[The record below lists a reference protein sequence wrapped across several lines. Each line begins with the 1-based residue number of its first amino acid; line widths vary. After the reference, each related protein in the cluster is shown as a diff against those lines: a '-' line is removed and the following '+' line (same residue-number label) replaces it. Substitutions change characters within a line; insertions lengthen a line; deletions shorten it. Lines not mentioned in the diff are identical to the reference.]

1 MKNTFGGT
9 LENIEQS
16 LKSSNESI
24 KKIEENQAEVNKEI
38 GQVKE
43 SIKKIEENQAEVNM
57 EIGQVKK
64 TIDKNQAAV
73 KTEFGRINKELGRIG
88 MTSGQIGERF
98 AKIDLAE
105 MFGKEFAKSLH
116 ITNLVGLVL
125 WFSRK
130 SGSPNEMDTLVGLA
144 DKVAWALAARDG
156 KHLPTYLKL
165 LKFSPEQIE
174 QFIAQLDNPTKGD
187 SLFKLLSD
195 VEESLKGQAGAK
207 TVAVHLDTLRKYVKS
222 GKSLHYFIRH
232 EDPKLGMALLM
243 AKPTQSLRFTLELDC
258 QGDTTVIGQTSHHRF
273 AEVKVGSPKG
283 ARQQLLLQRDV
294 FAEISDVLGYNHTN
308 HTYEGIFVNPLVSKV
323 LAEDLA
329 PEKDM
334 IFRAVNT
341 RWGI

>member
-1 MKNTFGGT
+1 MKRFASTLVATGKPVSCKLSSHVETKVRPISVESGDPWPILFPEGSLSAEVLKVLAEMKNTFGGT

-16 LKSSNESI
+16 LKSSN
-24 KKIEENQAEVNKEI
+24 
-38 GQVKE
+38 E

-207 TVAVHLDTLRKYVKS
+207 T
-222 GKSLHYFIRH
+222 
-232 EDPKLGMALLM
+232 
-243 AKPTQSLRFTLELDC
+243 
-258 QGDTTVIGQTSHHRF
+258 
-273 AEVKVGSPKG
+273 
-283 ARQQLLLQRDV
+283 
-294 FAEISDVLGYNHTN
+294 
-308 HTYEGIFVNPLVSKV
+308 
-323 LAEDLA
+323 
-329 PEKDM
+329 
-334 IFRAVNT
+334 
-341 RWGI
+341 